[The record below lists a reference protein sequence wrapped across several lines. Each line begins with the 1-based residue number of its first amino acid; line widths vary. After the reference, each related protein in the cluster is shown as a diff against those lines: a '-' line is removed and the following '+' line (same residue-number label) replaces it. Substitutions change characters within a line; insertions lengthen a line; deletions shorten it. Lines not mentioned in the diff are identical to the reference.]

1 MDNITRAIHDELV
14 LSYTQSARVV
24 PTTVAVVAA
33 SLRDALGFADE
44 EEVHKA
50 FTKARDMA
58 DVRTFGALTPGKT
71 VTEGEALF
79 SRLDE
84 VRLGQALKI
93 LSSDS
98 FGLQTLLCTCR
109 RQESDAAEKYRAK
122 RITLG

>member
-1 MDNITRAIHDELV
+1 MYFVPVI
-14 LSYTQSARVV
+14 V
-24 PTTVAVVAA
+24 PTVSPKFEMFYDAGDAGTREVDFMSSGTGDAA
-33 SLRDALGFADE
+33 YLSLRLALIKALFEGDGGDLPPVVFDE
-44 EEVHKA
+44 S
-50 FTKARDMA
+50 
-58 DVRTFGALTPGKT
+58 
-71 VTEGEALF
+71 F